1 MAHCRHTKR
10 FRVIEY
16 QTGRTVKST
25 WRKNSILLLKKKRK
39 KTLHHFHYGSPTTTP
54 ATSKKEQTRD
64 EKAPIIYA
72 LKISKSL
79 LILHMVLMCYLINT
93 FVNVVVAAAVFV
105 VVVVIS
111 IVM

>member
-1 MAHCRHTKR
+1 M
-10 FRVIEY
+10 
-16 QTGRTVKST
+16 
-25 WRKNSILLLKKKRK
+25 
-39 KTLHHFHYGSPTTTP
+39 P

-79 LILHMVLMCYLINT
+79 LILHMVLVYYLINT
-93 FVNVVVAAAVFV
+93 FVNVVVVAAAVFV
-105 VVVVIS
+105 VVFVIN